1 MSERDPASVDDSG
14 EANEPLYWYKP
25 ALIGSPWVF
34 RLKPD
39 GLAWETGGRS
49 GLIRYQRVRR
59 VRLSFRPLTMQSY
72 RFITEIW
79 SDDAPKLQFASTTWR
94 SLTDQGRQDAD
105 YREFVTELH
114 RRFSAANA
122 TAQFVAGIPL
132 ATFVVGVI
140 VSAIAAAA
148 FVGIAYRALEISE
161 RGAAAVI
168 CGFLLIFGWQVGNY
182 LYRNRPMIYRPDAL
196 PLQLMPRG
204 ERT

>member
-114 RRFSAANA
+114 RRLGAANT
-122 TAQFVAGIPL
+122 TAQFVAGIHLQARDLHPL
-132 ATFVVGVI
+132 PDGLFKIYVDMCYNILGNRTNENRLIETVFINVCLACDHP
-140 VSAIAAAA
+140 
-148 FVGIAYRALEISE
+148 EI
-161 RGAAAVI
+161 RRKA
-168 CGFLLIFGWQVGNY
+168 
-182 LYRNRPMIYRPDAL
+182 M
-196 PLQLMPRG
+196 
-204 ERT
+204 